1 MNISVVS
8 SAGQVVAAMSHDGVD
23 GGTAVMLNIG
33 SQVASGAYSLIIRSG
48 GDVMSLPITVIK

>member
-1 MNISVVS
+1 
-8 SAGQVVAAMSHDGVD
+8 
-23 GGTAVMLNIG
+23 MLNIG